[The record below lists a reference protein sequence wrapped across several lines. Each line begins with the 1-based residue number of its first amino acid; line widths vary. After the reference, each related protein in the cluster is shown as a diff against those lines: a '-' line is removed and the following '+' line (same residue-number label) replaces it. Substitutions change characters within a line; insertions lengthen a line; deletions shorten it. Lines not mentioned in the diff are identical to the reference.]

1 MKSRYSKKTF
11 YSLLHW
17 TYFRRL
23 QHGFQPPARAG
34 DLPHLKPALCHDVHH
49 SLDSGEA
56 TACLNILFLLMQL
69 TILRSRFHRSRL
81 GQLLT
86 LFGFG
91 FFINLG
97 IWISSFYIPESYL
110 LRLEEELFGG
120 VMLATGIAFQLLVD
134 ISFMPDDGFV
144 RTFSK
149 EYGFPFGTIK
159 GCFDVSIVVVAIV
172 ISRCWSQEISG
183 IRERTLRGGSG
194 GVHHADASIAP
205 TLRKAERGKA

>member
-1 MKSRYSKKTF
+1 
-11 YSLLHW
+11 
-17 TYFRRL
+17 
-23 QHGFQPPARAG
+23 
-34 DLPHLKPALCHDVHH
+34 
-49 SLDSGEA
+49 
-56 TACLNILFLLMQL
+56 MQL